1 MNFYQGLLKD
11 IVMTPAM
18 SPNLER
24 ASADVIKIG
33 DLEEAHYSWSLC
45 G

>member
-1 MNFYQGLLKD
+1 MSFYQGLLKG

-18 SPNLER
+18 SSNLGR
-24 ASADVIKIG
+24 TSANVIKIG
-33 DLEEAHYSWSLC
+33 DLGEEHYSWSLC